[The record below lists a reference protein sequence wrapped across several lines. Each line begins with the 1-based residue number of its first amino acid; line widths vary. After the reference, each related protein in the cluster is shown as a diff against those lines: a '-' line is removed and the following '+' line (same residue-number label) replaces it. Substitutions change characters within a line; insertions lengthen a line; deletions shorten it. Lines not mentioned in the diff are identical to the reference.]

1 MERMT
6 VEQRDG
12 LFCGVVQSL
21 RGSTWKTVVTL
32 PETASHSHQDAAR
45 ATIAQAADLGCV
57 YVPAGVAVLEIA
69 A

>member
-21 RGSTWKTVVTL
+21 RGSTWRTVFVMA
-32 PETASHSHQDAAR
+32 ETASQSAQDAAR
-45 ATIAQAADLGCV
+45 ATIAASADCGCPF
-57 YVPAGVAVLEIA
+57 VPAGVAVLELA